1 MLVHGSSW
9 DGPMGVME
17 PIFQTLRNRPPF
29 REYAPRFLGYGLC
42 RYERVFSCSQERAT
56 LLGCGELADG
66 ESHVYRIPLPPS
78 LSGNLTWRRL
88 TITLSWFTPID
99 SLDRFYR
106 RAALWFV
113 PPHQQLLVHRCQ
125 VESKMTQ
132 RGTVQHEVLEGDQA
146 TAFVDG
152 QTLIVQ
158 VNCRAQTPQLDEHV
172 PYGLAVTLEVAEG
185 TAIPIYEEI
194 RARLR
199 IGVQVQAGNPN
210 Q

>member
-1 MLVHGSSW
+1 M
-9 DGPMGVME
+9 
-17 PIFQTLRNRPPF
+17 
-29 REYAPRFLGYGLC
+29 
-42 RYERVFSCSQERAT
+42 
-56 LLGCGELADG
+56 
-66 ESHVYRIPLPPS
+66 
-78 LSGNLTWRRL
+78 

-113 PPHQQLLVHRCQ
+113 PPQQELLVHRRQ

-146 TAFVDG
+146 TAFVEG
-152 QTLIVQ
+152 QTLTVQ
-158 VNCRAQTPQLDEHV
+158 VNCRAQTGHLEEHI
-172 PYGLAVTLEVAEG
+172 PYALAVTLEVAQG

-194 RARLR
+194 RARLHV
-199 IGVQVQAGNPN
+199 GVQVQANNPN